1 MNYILDSNAC
11 IALLNNNPPSVR
23 DRLRSALEENS
34 RVIISTASLYELW
47 YGVARA
53 SQEQQR
59 TFRQHV
65 QTLLAGAI
73 ELLPFDEDDAYVT
86 GFVRAGA
93 EAAGAHLGAY
103 DLQVAGQAVSRK
115 LTLVTVNMPEYGSV
129 DKLVWEDWSQS
140 S

>member
-1 MNYILDSNAC
+1 VNYILDLNAC
-11 IALLNNNPPSVR
+11 IALLNNDPPTVR
-23 DRLRSALEENS
+23 ERLRSALDEDS
-34 RVIISTASLYELW
+34 RVIISAISLYELW

-53 SQEQQR
+53 SQDQQR

-93 EAAGAHLGAY
+93 EEAGTRLGAY

-115 LTLVTVNMPEYGSV
+115 FTLVTVNVPEYVAV
-129 DKLVWEDWSQS
+129 DKLIWEDWSKP
-140 S
+140 